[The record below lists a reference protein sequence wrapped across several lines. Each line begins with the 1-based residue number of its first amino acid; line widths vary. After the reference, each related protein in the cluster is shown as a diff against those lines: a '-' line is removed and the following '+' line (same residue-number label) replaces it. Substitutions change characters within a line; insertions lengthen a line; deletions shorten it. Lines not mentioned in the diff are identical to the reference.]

1 MTESFRNIED
11 ESFPSF
17 LSNSL
22 GSNSSGVLG
31 NVTLCSSL
39 GLPVA
44 ASTIAKIK
52 PGSNNRVPDI
62 QASYLE
68 DGQLSHPLLE
78 SLNAQKG
85 KFALS
90 FKDDLEDADDFIAAH
105 RMSDILVK
113 VQQEEFTSIADNI
126 PSNGNPGHSLGLIS
140 KPMTDLS
147 TGLPPTHTK
156 EIKASKLTA
165 TPHSVTTQEEKLT
178 NEAADRDHFSAS
190 ISCFLANEKLLSVD
204 EEDDYDDDDI
214 DVDQLLDDGLESY
227 FKQVIPPGMQRGHIE
242 GQELPEAER
251 KLQLSSDGAPLQNQQ
266 RNVSAR
272 ENMPAQSSSD
282 QENGHFQFVDH
293 YEEDYFQIPSIR
305 VAATGM
311 DSCPASDEDTEDE
324 LEAVHKK
331 NVLRQR
337 CLLPSTTRQLVGES
351 SNARFRP
358 GLEGGSSDEESC
370 VGVRNASNNSG
381 IEFRRS
387 AEGQVINSP
396 ITGGGG
402 DGTSESDEDNGGV
415 ATITTFSSNV
425 QTTYHDLRGLGI
437 VGCNIAGEDD
447 HDQLPLQRVGRDSRP
462 AHSEMGDRIC
472 PLGTGE
478 AGGTVNRLVPSRSS
492 TTNRRLVQDRQ
503 DALDAMDNP
512 EVASASGAEDNLDSL
527 YFRNIGENCKPADQ
541 SNSGI
546 LQRTQNSFH
555 LSQFVPQYGG
565 EYMDGLRDGPCGYS
579 TATEVLTDCNEEG
592 DENTNAESQ
601 PSLDDKYL
609 SPTPKNEDAGDGWN
623 HHLEQKPDWNMMFG
637 NNGEG
642 ITAPREDDSHKVV
655 YQNEEGDWVT
665 DLAYY
670 SSFEKE
676 ANLLGDVNN
685 LFQDENFLSGTNI
698 IEKIAEDEEEFE
710 KEHCFI
716 QEEKMDVQN
725 ISLGDTSWKLP
736 TSNYVLMRASQ
747 APSDFDISNQ
757 SYLRLSLGQF
767 FCQRSEA
774 LGFLGDTEDD
784 IKRPS
789 FGYFITSPEKRAP
802 FALIRPSDFSCH
814 SSQDQDD
821 TLQFGD
827 EDKTLNPDDLEEQL
841 EENDQLPLATFTVAN
856 TELHTTVSVEKG
868 KEFQSDS
875 SCNSSYVTNKTNLP
889 LSISTIA
896 SAIADAS
903 VSAEPAQ
910 LAAMIME
917 LSVKNRRKHLAA
929 GVCESSTPLNQE
941 QSEILESLHKTC
953 PAGEVNMFDMEKYL
967 KKTESVGYDSEF
979 ETRSVSPYSFD
990 SPDWADS
997 ASILQRHTKPNPPE
1011 CSERKTLKE
1020 ENAVNKKQSDA
1031 NDSTAVTYPVGRN
1044 SFNRTNVCDNSVPSC
1059 HSLPNS
1065 NGQRPLPKSL
1075 ASGNP
1080 ATFSAMETRSVCAGQ
1095 VKPNQ
1100 KSFENTSG
1108 KFVPVKNKTSLKGS
1122 DSMENSRN
1130 VEQASGNRG
1139 ASIRCDTGI
1148 LHVSSSALG
1157 PRPATSSHGSL
1168 KADKPRTSP
1177 HATASKTTAGRK
1189 SASSSLPYPRN
1200 QSAVPSSD
1208 SQRKKPAVKDQE
1220 KIKSSVNRPMG
1231 KAMPVID
1238 AALSGAE
1245 KHVSFVETETGALPA
1260 AGKQVDSTKAKL
1272 PEEDVQYPED
1282 TQFGFRPS
1290 TSPLTHSSPSQ
1301 VSGMETVKGSSS
1313 NSPTSSA
1320 SSVERRIC
1328 GSLSPQSDCSSLSLS
1343 RLTYVSV
1350 YDSTL
1355 QNSTISPEKLK
1366 NNDTIQLSTTIVRA
1380 SPTPPVDQDLAC
1392 GKVDATPSSASP
1404 KPKSSNRH
1412 QQAESMGA
1420 RNKSEHNVQ
1429 TKLTSEIGKQR
1440 LEPCLTNQER
1450 ENYTNSNLSNAT
1462 EQPESVNQTW
1472 KNGAG
1477 ETPSL
1482 NMFFANRG
1490 AGMFTPDDCRHVPI
1504 SSFKPHGVSNVPCV
1518 ASALPTLLTGHSLF
1532 TSPIAQQYLG
1542 NLPTAV
1548 DVALHPYGMGAHSG
1562 PYGVPVG
1569 LPRANLSSGHVQ
1581 NSVSLG
1587 ISAPHQGAGFLNAA
1601 QFYNAH
1607 SSAIDQN
1614 LLNAGKPYRTH
1625 DIEVG
1630 GLGGWSGGGIGS
1642 VVVPEELKFP
1652 NACCVGIASQNSLGM
1667 FNPTDRWMQVNIAIH
1682 SLSINGEKVDSLPHQ
1697 WLIVKNKTIIG
1708 PKTTEEQ
1715 KVLFIPPHPG
1725 VYQCVLSVSSWPVSA
1740 DTEVVAQAE
1749 AFAGKVLMMAMAETA
1764 CIEVDVGN
1772 SGCLEFGDL
1781 TSGSVKALPLKLLN
1795 RTHATVPIRLVISAN
1810 ATAWR
1815 CFTFCKN
1822 PVDVSAESAL
1832 QVGRISPLAE
1842 PSHMN
1847 HVMHANYGEEPE
1859 EFLVWIHFRAPQK
1872 YMSSSGDLG
1881 PADEYSARVNIEV
1894 DSPGPSHVIESIL
1907 LHARSGIARIHAP
1920 KHLQT
1925 VHLSTLLG
1933 TTAKQM
1939 LPLKNAGNIDVQL
1952 KIKISNSEDC
1962 FSVKPEDLFLHAGD
1976 EQEITISFTSQ
1987 GNRTLRESVLTIL
2000 VLPAGPQYEVVLKGE
2015 MYLEKNGKSVV
2026 SGQSLSSGSST
2037 STDVPPILSNKQ
2049 FMAWGG
2055 VTLGRAVQ
2063 QKLVLRN
2070 NSLASVQQ
2078 LRLLIRGQD
2087 QDCFQ
2092 LQSTFGPEE
2101 RLSSH
2106 RELTIRPN
2114 EDAAVHL
2121 LFAPTRVSCM
2131 LAKLEIKQSGMRST
2145 QPGIKFTIPLSG
2157 YGGTSNIILEDVKKL
2172 SDSYIVT
2179 LNGIAPGKVSKV
2191 SVCMRNTGSRAA
2203 YIKAIPFMDL
2213 QTEKLMDS
2221 KVISISPQQFV
2232 LKERTR
2238 KVITVLCKSTRRE
2251 NELCATKISCLST
2264 ICFFCGDEISRQ
2276 QFRRL
2281 LSQKPEAGK
2290 QMLPKNSLLK
2300 NVIFNERFFEEE
2312 QVSEVYDLP
2321 QRPNDDQLFYRNMNK
2336 VVLLVFGNSEMDTSR
2351 SDYADSLQPS
2361 PRHSSESD
2369 RGLQNPDRHVSNAS
2383 LDVLPVKGPQ
2393 GPPLTLSASDKV
2405 LNKSLEP
2412 QQTWS
2417 IQPEQLILSA
2427 PSIDGAADTGHVKIL
2442 NHSTRGLNFELSW
2455 PAHCLTITPQ
2465 HGIIEPQSHLQIL
2478 VSPNPSLATK
2488 PSLLPWSGQIYV
2500 QSDNQ
2505 QKFIKVQILADIAL
2519 EVSATASSTK
2529 QLSVLPTQPETPIL
2543 KMAKPLPKP
2552 PSTNVEI
2559 KNKTLIFPT
2568 TTSGASS
2575 ESHLE
2580 VENNG
2585 EGEVRWYLSSFAPP
2599 YVKGVDNSGDVYR
2612 ATYTAF
2618 RCSRVSGTLEAHGKI
2633 KVAITFLP
2641 RGGGDYA
2648 QFWDLECHPITD
2660 AHMKHKIRFQ
2670 LCGAGR
2676 QAGGVA
2682 DLKDSSTL
2690 VRIEAAAKARKISG
2704 SEASAVKA
2712 SQDEG
2717 TQRGVFAP
2725 QDSYTFP
2732 CTRVGGS
2739 STLKVNVRNNTFAT
2753 HMLKF
2758 VSPREPFH
2766 IKHSKY
2772 SLRTQH
2778 YINLPVQFRPD
2789 AAGKFEALLL
2799 IQTDAYGSLAIQ
2811 LIGEAVD

>member
-31 NVTLCSSL
+31 NVTLCSNL

-44 ASTIAKIK
+44 ASTIAKIR
-52 PGSNNRVPDI
+52 PESDNRVPDI

-68 DGQLSHPLLE
+68 DGQFSLPLME
-78 SLNAQKG
+78 SMNAQKG

-105 RMSDILVK
+105 RISDILVK
-113 VQQEEFTSIADNI
+113 VQQEESTADNI
-126 PSNGNPGHSLGLIS
+126 PSKRYGNPGHFLGLIS
-140 KPMTDLS
+140 KHMNDIS

-156 EIKASKLTA
+156 EIKASKPTT
-165 TPHSVTTQEEKLT
+165 TPHPVTIQEERLT
-178 NEAADRDHFSAS
+178 NEAPDRDHFGAS
-190 ISCFLANEKLLSVD
+190 MSCVLANEKRLSVD
-204 EEDDYDDDDI
+204 GINSNSTDDDEDDI
-214 DVDQLLDDGLESY
+214 DVDKLLDDGLESY
-227 FKQVIPPGMQRGHIE
+227 FRQVGPPGMQRGHIE
-242 GQELPEAER
+242 GQELPEAES
-251 KLQLSSDGAPLQNQQ
+251 KLQLSRDGAALQNQQ
-266 RNVSAR
+266 RHGPAR
-272 ENMPAQSSSD
+272 ENMPVQSSTD
-282 QENGHFQFVDH
+282 QENDRFQFVDH
-293 YEEDYFQIPSIR
+293 YEEDNFQIPNVR
-305 VAATGM
+305 LAATGM

-324 LEAVHKK
+324 LEAVHQQ

-351 SNARFRP
+351 NNTRFRP
-358 GLEGGSSDEESC
+358 GLEGGSSDEETC

-381 IEFRRS
+381 IAFRRS

-396 ITGGGG
+396 LTGGGG
-402 DGTSESDEDNGGV
+402 DGTSESDEDNGGL
-415 ATITTFSSNV
+415 ATIPTFSSNV
-425 QTTYHDLRGLGI
+425 QTTYGDLRGLGI
-437 VGCNIAGEDD
+437 VGCNVADKDD
-447 HDQLPLQRVGRDSRP
+447 CDQLPLQRVGRNSSP
-462 AHSEMGDRIC
+462 AHREMGDRIC

-478 AGGTVNRLVPSRSS
+478 VGDTVNRLFPSRSS
-492 TTNRRLVQDRQ
+492 TNRRLMQDRQ

-527 YFRNIGENCKPADQ
+527 YFRNVGENCKPADQ
-541 SNSGI
+541 SNTGI

-565 EYMDGLRDGPCGYS
+565 KDMDGPRGGPCGYS
-579 TATEVLTDCNEEG
+579 TAPEVLTDSNEEG
-592 DENTNAESQ
+592 EEHTNADSQ
-601 PSLDDKYL
+601 PSLDNKYL
-609 SPTPKNEDAGDGWN
+609 SPTPKNEDAGDRWN
-623 HHLEQKPDWNMMFG
+623 HHLEQKPDWNVMFD

-642 ITAPREDDSHKVV
+642 ITAPQGEDDSHKVI

-670 SSFEKE
+670 SSFNKE
-676 ANLLGDVNN
+676 ANLLGDATN
-685 LFQDENFLSGTNI
+685 LFQDEDFISGTNI

-716 QEEKMDVQN
+716 QEEKIDAQN
-725 ISLGDTSWKLP
+725 ISLGLGDTSWKLP

-747 APSDFDISNQ
+747 APSDYDRSDQ

-767 FCQRSEA
+767 FGQRSEA
-774 LGFLGDTEDD
+774 LGFLGDFEYD
-784 IKRPS
+784 IRRPS
-789 FGYFITSPEKRAP
+789 FGYLITSPEKREP
-802 FALIRPSDFSCH
+802 FALIRPSDFSY
-814 SSQDQDD
+814 SNQDQDD

-841 EENDQLPLATFTVAN
+841 EENDQLPSATFNIADP
-856 TELHTTVSVEKG
+856 ELHTAVSVEKG
-868 KEFQSDS
+868 KEFQPDS
-875 SCNSSYVTNKTNLP
+875 SSNSSYVTNKTNLP

-903 VSAEPAQ
+903 VSADPAQ

-917 LSVKNRRKHLAA
+917 LSAKNRSKRLAA
-929 GVCESSTPLNQE
+929 GVCENSSPLNQE
-941 QSEILESLHKTC
+941 QSEILETLHKTC

-967 KKTESVGYDSEF
+967 KKTESVGYDSEV

-997 ASILQRHTKPNPPE
+997 ASIPQRHAEPNPPE

-1020 ENAVNKKQSDA
+1020 ENTANKKQSNA
-1031 NDSTAVTYPVGRN
+1031 HDSTAVPYPVDRN
-1044 SFNRTNVCDNSVPSC
+1044 SFNRTNVCDISVPLC
-1059 HSLPNS
+1059 HS
-1065 NGQRPLPKSL
+1065 NGRRPLPKPQ

-1080 ATFSAMETRSVCAGQ
+1080 ATFSAMETRSVGAGQ
-1095 VKPNQ
+1095 VKQNQ
-1100 KSFENTSG
+1100 KSFVNASG

-1122 DSMENSRN
+1122 ASVVNVSN

-1139 ASIRCDTGI
+1139 ASIRSDTGI
-1148 LHVSSSALG
+1148 LHVSSSG
-1157 PRPATSSHGSL
+1157 PRPATTTHGSL
-1168 KADKPRTSP
+1168 KADKPRTS
-1177 HATASKTTAGRK
+1177 TDSKTTASRK
-1189 SASSSLPYPRN
+1189 SASSSLSSPRN
-1200 QSAVPSSD
+1200 QSAVPPSD
-1208 SQRKKPAVKDQE
+1208 TQRKDQE
-1220 KIKSSVNRPMG
+1220 KMKSSRNRPTG
-1231 KAMPVID
+1231 KAMPVTD

-1245 KHVSFVETETGALPA
+1245 KHVSFVETGALPA
-1260 AGKQVDSTKAKL
+1260 TGKQVDSTKAKV
-1272 PEEDVQYPED
+1272 PEQDVQYPED
-1282 TQFGFRPS
+1282 TQFSFRPS

-1320 SSVERRIC
+1320 SSVERHIC

-1350 YDSTL
+1350 YDGTL
-1355 QNSTISPEKLK
+1355 QNSTIIRSPEKPK

-1380 SPTPPVDQDLAC
+1380 SPTPPVDQDLAS
-1392 GKVDATPSSASP
+1392 GKADAAPSSASP
-1404 KPKSSNRH
+1404 KPKRSNRH
-1412 QQAESMGA
+1412 QSAESMGA
-1420 RNKSEHNVQ
+1420 RSKSEHNNR
-1429 TKLTSEIGKQR
+1429 TKLTSEIGKQQS
-1440 LEPCLTNQER
+1440 EPCLTNQER
-1450 ENYTNSNLSNAT
+1450 ENYTSSNSSNAMD
-1462 EQPESVNQTW
+1462 QPENVNQTW

-1490 AGMFTPDDCRHVPI
+1490 AGMFTPDDCRYVPI

-1518 ASALPTLLTGHSLF
+1518 APALPTLLTGHSLF

-1542 NLPTAV
+1542 NLPT
-1548 DVALHPYGMGAHSG
+1548 LHPYGMGAHSG

-1569 LPRANLSSGHVQ
+1569 LPRANLSPGHVQ
-1581 NSVSLG
+1581 NTVPLGVS
-1587 ISAPHQGAGFLNAA
+1587 ATHQVAGFLNAA

-1614 LLNAGKPYRTH
+1614 LNAGKPYQTH
-1625 DIEVG
+1625 EIEVG
-1630 GLGGWSGGGIGS
+1630 GLGGWNGGGIGS
-1642 VVVPEELKFP
+1642 GHVVVPEELKFP

-1682 SLSINGEKVDSLPHQ
+1682 SLSINGEKVESLPHQ

-1749 AFAGKVLMMAMAETA
+1749 AFAGKVLMMAMAETPS
-1764 CIEVDVGN
+1764 IEVEVGN
-1772 SGCLEFGDL
+1772 SGCLEFGDV

-1822 PVDVSAESAL
+1822 PVDISAESAL
-1832 QVGRISPLAE
+1832 QVGRISPLAA
-1842 PSHMN
+1842 PSHIS

-1872 YMSSSGDLG
+1872 YMSSGDLG
-1881 PADEYSARVNIEV
+1881 PADEYSARINIEV
-1894 DSPGPSHVIESIL
+1894 DSPGPSHVITSIL

-1952 KIKISNSEDC
+1952 KIKITNSEDC
-1962 FSVKPEDLFLHAGD
+1962 FSVKPEDLFLRAGD
-1976 EQEITISFTSQ
+1976 EQEIMISFTSQ
-1987 GNRTLRESVLTIL
+1987 GNRAFRESVLTIL
-2000 VLPAGPQYEVVLKGE
+2000 VLPTGPQYEVVLKGE
-2015 MYLEKNGKSVV
+2015 ICLEKTGEMYLEKTGKSVV

-2037 STDVPPILSNKQ
+2037 PTDVPPILSNKQ

-2106 RELTIRPN
+2106 RELTVRPN

-2121 LFAPTRVSCM
+2121 LFTPTRVSCM

-2191 SVCMRNTGSRAA
+2191 TICMRNTGSRAA

-2213 QTEKLMDS
+2213 QTEKLMDP

-2238 KVITVLCKSTRRE
+2238 KVITVLCKSTQRE
-2251 NELCATKISCLST
+2251 NELCATKMSCLST

-2281 LSQKPEAGK
+2281 LSRKPEAGK

-2336 VVLLVFGNSEMDTSR
+2336 VILLVFGNSEMDTSG
-2351 SDYADSLQPS
+2351 SDYVDSLQLS

-2369 RGLQNPDRHVSNAS
+2369 SGLRNPDRHVSNAS

-2393 GPPLTLSASDKV
+2393 GPPLTLSVSDKV

-2488 PSLLPWSGQIYV
+2488 PSLLPWSGQIYI

-2505 QKFIKVQILADIAL
+2505 QKFIKVQILADIAP

-2529 QLSVLPTQPETPIL
+2529 QLSVLPAQPETPIL
-2543 KMAKPLPKP
+2543 QMAKPFPKP

-2599 YVKGVDNSGDVYR
+2599 YVKGVDDSGDVYR

-2633 KVAITFLP
+2633 KVAISFLP

-2670 LCGAGR
+2670 LCGTGR
-2676 QAGGVA
+2676 KAGGVV
-2682 DLKDSSTL
+2682 DIKDSSSTL
-2690 VRIEAAAKARKISG
+2690 VRIEAAAKARKIPG
-2704 SEASAVKA
+2704 SDASAVKA

-2732 CTRVGGS
+2732 YTRVGGS

-2758 VSPREPFH
+2758 VSPKEPFH

-2799 IQTDAYGSLAIQ
+2799 IQTDAYGSLTIQ
-2811 LIGEAVD
+2811 LAGEAVE

>member
-204 EEDDYDDDDI
+204 GINSNSTEEDDYDDDDI

-1392 GKVDATPSSASP
+1392 
-1404 KPKSSNRH
+1404 
-1412 QQAESMGA
+1412 
-1420 RNKSEHNVQ
+1420 
-1429 TKLTSEIGKQR
+1429 
-1440 LEPCLTNQER
+1440 
-1450 ENYTNSNLSNAT
+1450 
-1462 EQPESVNQTW
+1462 
-1472 KNGAG
+1472 
-1477 ETPSL
+1477 
-1482 NMFFANRG
+1482 
-1490 AGMFTPDDCRHVPI
+1490 
-1504 SSFKPHGVSNVPCV
+1504 
-1518 ASALPTLLTGHSLF
+1518 
-1532 TSPIAQQYLG
+1532 
-1542 NLPTAV
+1542 
-1548 DVALHPYGMGAHSG
+1548 
-1562 PYGVPVG
+1562 
-1569 LPRANLSSGHVQ
+1569 
-1581 NSVSLG
+1581 
-1587 ISAPHQGAGFLNAA
+1587 
-1601 QFYNAH
+1601 
-1607 SSAIDQN
+1607 
-1614 LLNAGKPYRTH
+1614 
-1625 DIEVG
+1625 
-1630 GLGGWSGGGIGS
+1630 

>member
-1 MTESFRNIED
+1 MCHISQMTKWTGLQQETVCEKDQIEKRKSGAHHHNMTESFRNIED

-31 NVTLCSSL
+31 NVTLCSNL

-44 ASTIAKIK
+44 ASTIAKIR
-52 PGSNNRVPDI
+52 PESDNRVPDI

-68 DGQLSHPLLE
+68 DGQFSLPLME
-78 SLNAQKG
+78 SMNAQKG

-105 RMSDILVK
+105 RISDILVK
-113 VQQEEFTSIADNI
+113 VQQEESTADNI
-126 PSNGNPGHSLGLIS
+126 PSKRYGNP
-140 KPMTDLS
+140 D
-147 TGLPPTHTK
+147 
-156 EIKASKLTA
+156 
-165 TPHSVTTQEEKLT
+165 
-178 NEAADRDHFSAS
+178 DD
-190 ISCFLANEKLLSVD
+190 D
-204 EEDDYDDDDI
+204 EDDI
-214 DVDQLLDDGLESY
+214 DVDKLLDDGLESY
-227 FKQVIPPGMQRGHIE
+227 FRQVGPPGMQRGHIE
-242 GQELPEAER
+242 GQELPEAES
-251 KLQLSSDGAPLQNQQ
+251 KLQLSRDGAALQNQQ
-266 RNVSAR
+266 RHGPAR
-272 ENMPAQSSSD
+272 ENMPVQSSTD
-282 QENGHFQFVDH
+282 QENDRFQFVDH
-293 YEEDYFQIPSIR
+293 YEEDNFQIPNVR
-305 VAATGM
+305 LAATGM

-324 LEAVHKK
+324 LEAVHQQ

-351 SNARFRP
+351 NNTRFRP
-358 GLEGGSSDEESC
+358 GLEGGSSDEETC

-381 IEFRRS
+381 IAFRRS

-396 ITGGGG
+396 LAGGGG
-402 DGTSESDEDNGGV
+402 DGTSESDEDNGGL
-415 ATITTFSSNV
+415 ATIPTFSSNV
-425 QTTYHDLRGLGI
+425 QTTYGDLRGLGI
-437 VGCNIAGEDD
+437 VGCNVADKDD
-447 HDQLPLQRVGRDSRP
+447 CDQLPLQRVGRNSSP
-462 AHSEMGDRIC
+462 AHRE
-472 PLGTGE
+472 
-478 AGGTVNRLVPSRSS
+478 
-492 TTNRRLVQDRQ
+492 
-503 DALDAMDNP
+503 DAMDNP

-527 YFRNIGENCKPADQ
+527 YFRNVGENCKPADQ
-541 SNSGI
+541 SNTGI

-565 EYMDGLRDGPCGYS
+565 KDMDGPRGGPCGYS
-579 TATEVLTDCNEEG
+579 TAPEVLTDSNEEG
-592 DENTNAESQ
+592 EEHTNADSQ
-601 PSLDDKYL
+601 PSLDNKYL
-609 SPTPKNEDAGDGWN
+609 SPTPKNEDAGDRWN
-623 HHLEQKPDWNMMFG
+623 HHLEQKPDWNVMFD

-642 ITAPREDDSHKVV
+642 ITAPQGEDDSHKVI

-670 SSFEKE
+670 SSFNKE
-676 ANLLGDVNN
+676 ANLLGDATN
-685 LFQDENFLSGTNI
+685 LFQDEDFISGTNI

-716 QEEKMDVQN
+716 QEEKIDAQN
-725 ISLGDTSWKLP
+725 ISLGLGDTSWKLP

-747 APSDFDISNQ
+747 APSDYDRSDQ

-767 FCQRSEA
+767 FGQRSEA
-774 LGFLGDTEDD
+774 LGFLGDFEYD
-784 IKRPS
+784 IRRVGAFYRIQSCIIVLPYAPS
-789 FGYFITSPEKRAP
+789 FGYLITSPEKREP
-802 FALIRPSDFSCH
+802 FALIRPSDFSY
-814 SSQDQDD
+814 SNQDQDD

-841 EENDQLPLATFTVAN
+841 EENDQLPSATFNIADP
-856 TELHTTVSVEKG
+856 ELHTAVSVEKG
-868 KEFQSDS
+868 KEFQPDS
-875 SCNSSYVTNKTNLP
+875 SSNSSYVTNKTNLP

-903 VSAEPAQ
+903 VSADPAQ

-917 LSVKNRRKHLAA
+917 LSAKNRSKRLAA
-929 GVCESSTPLNQE
+929 GVCENSSPLNQE
-941 QSEILESLHKTC
+941 QSEILETLHKTC

-967 KKTESVGYDSEF
+967 KKTESVGYDSEV

-997 ASILQRHTKPNPPE
+997 ASIPQRHAEPNPPE

-1020 ENAVNKKQSDA
+1020 ENTANKKQ
-1031 NDSTAVTYPVGRN
+1031 N
-1044 SFNRTNVCDNSVPSC
+1044 
-1059 HSLPNS
+1059 
-1065 NGQRPLPKSL
+1065 
-1075 ASGNP
+1075 
-1080 ATFSAMETRSVCAGQ
+1080 
-1095 VKPNQ
+1095 
-1100 KSFENTSG
+1100 
-1108 KFVPVKNKTSLKGS
+1108 
-1122 DSMENSRN
+1122 
-1130 VEQASGNRG
+1130 
-1139 ASIRCDTGI
+1139 
-1148 LHVSSSALG
+1148 
-1157 PRPATSSHGSL
+1157 
-1168 KADKPRTSP
+1168 
-1177 HATASKTTAGRK
+1177 
-1189 SASSSLPYPRN
+1189 
-1200 QSAVPSSD
+1200 
-1208 SQRKKPAVKDQE
+1208 
-1220 KIKSSVNRPMG
+1220 
-1231 KAMPVID
+1231 
-1238 AALSGAE
+1238 
-1245 KHVSFVETETGALPA
+1245 
-1260 AGKQVDSTKAKL
+1260 STKAKV
-1272 PEEDVQYPED
+1272 PEQDVQYPED
-1282 TQFGFRPS
+1282 TQFSFRPS

-1320 SSVERRIC
+1320 SSVERHIC

-1350 YDSTL
+1350 YDGTL
-1355 QNSTISPEKLK
+1355 QNSTIIRSPEKPK

-1380 SPTPPVDQDLAC
+1380 SPTPPVDQDLAS
-1392 GKVDATPSSASP
+1392 GKADAAPSSASP
-1404 KPKSSNRH
+1404 KPKRSNRH
-1412 QQAESMGA
+1412 QSAESMGA
-1420 RNKSEHNVQ
+1420 RSKSEHNNR
-1429 TKLTSEIGKQR
+1429 TKLTSEIGKQQS
-1440 LEPCLTNQER
+1440 EPCLTNQER
-1450 ENYTNSNLSNAT
+1450 ENYTSSNSSNAMD
-1462 EQPESVNQTW
+1462 QPENVNQTW

-1490 AGMFTPDDCRHVPI
+1490 AGMFTPDDCRYVPI

-1518 ASALPTLLTGHSLF
+1518 APALPTLLTGHSLF

-1542 NLPTAV
+1542 NLPT
-1548 DVALHPYGMGAHSG
+1548 LHPYGMGAHSG

-1569 LPRANLSSGHVQ
+1569 LPRANLSPGHVQ
-1581 NSVSLG
+1581 NTVPLG
-1587 ISAPHQGAGFLNAA
+1587 VSAPHQVAGFLNAA

-1614 LLNAGKPYRTH
+1614 LNAGKPYQTH
-1625 DIEVG
+1625 EIEVG
-1630 GLGGWSGGGIGS
+1630 GLGGWNGGGIGS
-1642 VVVPEELKFP
+1642 GHVVVPEELKFP

-1682 SLSINGEKVDSLPHQ
+1682 SLSINGEKVESLPHQ

-1749 AFAGKVLMMAMAETA
+1749 AFAGKVLMMAMAETPS
-1764 CIEVDVGN
+1764 IE
-1772 SGCLEFGDL
+1772 
-1781 TSGSVKALPLKLLN
+1781 
-1795 RTHATVPIRLVISAN
+1795 N

-1822 PVDVSAESAL
+1822 PVDISAESAL
-1832 QVGRISPLAE
+1832 QVGRISPLAA
-1842 PSHMN
+1842 PSHIS

-1872 YMSSSGDLG
+1872 YMSSGDLG
-1881 PADEYSARVNIEV
+1881 PADEYSARINIEV
-1894 DSPGPSHVIESIL
+1894 DSPGPSHVITSIL

-1952 KIKISNSEDC
+1952 KIKITNSEDC
-1962 FSVKPEDLFLHAGD
+1962 FSVKPEDLFLRAGD
-1976 EQEITISFTSQ
+1976 EQEIMISFTSQ
-1987 GNRTLRESVLTIL
+1987 GNRAFRE
-2000 VLPAGPQYEVVLKGE
+2000 
-2015 MYLEKNGKSVV
+2015 
-2026 SGQSLSSGSST
+2026 
-2037 STDVPPILSNKQ
+2037 
-2049 FMAWGG
+2049 
-2055 VTLGRAVQ
+2055 RQ

-2106 RELTIRPN
+2106 RELTVRPN

-2121 LFAPTRVSCM
+2121 LFTPTRVSCM

-2191 SVCMRNTGSRAA
+2191 TICMRNTGSRAA

-2213 QTEKLMDS
+2213 QTEKLMDP

-2238 KVITVLCKSTRRE
+2238 KVITVLCKSTQRE
-2251 NELCATKISCLST
+2251 NELCATKMSCLST

-2281 LSQKPEAGK
+2281 LSRKPEAGK

-2336 VVLLVFGNSEMDTSR
+2336 VILLVFGNSEMDTSG
-2351 SDYADSLQPS
+2351 SDYVDSLQLS

-2369 RGLQNPDRHVSNAS
+2369 SGLRNPDRHVSNAS

-2393 GPPLTLSASDKV
+2393 GPPLTLSVSDKV

-2427 PSIDGAADTGHVKIL
+2427 PSI
-2442 NHSTRGLNFELSW
+2442 
-2455 PAHCLTITPQ
+2455 
-2465 HGIIEPQSHLQIL
+2465 
-2478 VSPNPSLATK
+2478 
-2488 PSLLPWSGQIYV
+2488 
-2500 QSDNQ
+2500 
-2505 QKFIKVQILADIAL
+2505 VQILADIAP

-2529 QLSVLPTQPETPIL
+2529 QLSVLPAQPETPIL
-2543 KMAKPLPKP
+2543 QMAKPFPKP

-2599 YVKGVDNSGDVYR
+2599 YVKGVDDSGDVYR

-2633 KVAITFLP
+2633 KVAIRFLP

-2670 LCGAGR
+2670 LCGTGR
-2676 QAGGVA
+2676 KAGGVV
-2682 DLKDSSTL
+2682 DIKDSSSTL
-2690 VRIEAAAKARKISG
+2690 VRIEAAAKARKIPG
-2704 SEASAVKA
+2704 SDASAVKA

-2732 CTRVGGS
+2732 YTRVGGS

-2758 VSPREPFH
+2758 VSPKEPFH

-2799 IQTDAYGSLAIQ
+2799 IQTDAYGSLTIQ
-2811 LIGEAVD
+2811 LAGEAVE